1 MNLKRLRW
9 NAFDALCAPAH
20 PRFSYKVQTF
30 KYKRHKNT
38 KETAKKSTAYIRTK
52 KLRKIQSSTD
62 TERKKDE
69 GVEKVELFQ
78 SECTCSPSQLR

>member
-1 MNLKRLRW
+1 MPSMHFVHLLTL
-9 NAFDALCAPAH
+9 AFL
-20 PRFSYKVQTF
+20 T
-30 KYKRHKNT
+30 KYKHLNIRDT
-38 KETAKKSTAYIRTK
+38 KIQKKLQKKSTAYIRTK